1 MRISDW
7 SSDVCSSD
15 LCCPRCRAR
24 WSRKS
29 ARCWTRSFPR
39 PRKDPTP
46 TLLPQAGEGLWS
58 TCRVQARARGCSP
71 SHKNIA
77 ICLTSAE
84 GLRVPRE
91 QPLRRLALGV
101 LDLAHERIRIAK
113 LLERRHAPLQE
124 ALQLAQPGKLR
135 RSARECQQRG
145 HARQLQRLAEAA
157 ADAARTEEHT
167 SELPSLMHI
176 SYAVVCLKHI
186 S

>member
-15 LCCPRCRAR
+15 L
-24 WSRKS
+24 
-29 ARCWTRSFPR
+29 
-39 PRKDPTP
+39 
-46 TLLPQAGEGLWS
+46 
-58 TCRVQARARGCSP
+58 RARGCSP

-101 LDLAHERIRIAK
+101 LDLGHERIRIAK

-124 ALQLAQPGKLR
+124 TLQPAQPGKLR
-135 RSARECQQRG
+135 RSARESQQRG
-145 HARQLQRLAEAA
+145 PARQLPRLAETPAYA
-157 ADAARTEEHT
+157 ADQGGLVRT
-167 SELPSLMHI
+167 P
-176 SYAVVCLKHI
+176 
-186 S
+186 

>member
-15 LCCPRCRAR
+15 LRAR

-84 GLRVPRE
+84 GLRVHRE
-91 QPLRRLALGV
+91 QPLLRLAHGV
-101 LDLAHERIRIAK
+101 PDLAHERLRIEIGRASFR
-113 LLERRHAPLQE
+113 ER
-124 ALQLAQPGKLR
+124 
-135 RSARECQQRG
+135 
-145 HARQLQRLAEAA
+145 
-157 ADAARTEEHT
+157 
-167 SELPSLMHI
+167 
-176 SYAVVCLKHI
+176 VCK
-186 S
+186 SV